1 VATAPR
7 TVTVVAARLI
17 GPQEPGLP
25 GGIAPWG
32 NALPVGVLPV
42 GDRAGIVRS
51 VASVRP
57 TVTVLSVASVR
68 PTVTVLSGVSDRR
81 RVIVRSVG
89 SGRRTVTVPSAVTAR
104 RTVTVRSGAAGPVV
118 TTVVVL
124 RLVPARPGGVTDGT
138 VGSLVRPPK
147 IATRSASSPCVPP
160 KRSRTCPTTS
170 SPAISTRWRAAS

>member
-1 VATAPR
+1 MATAPR

-42 GDRAGIVRS
+42 GDRAGNVRS
-51 VASVRP
+51 VA
-57 TVTVLSVASVR
+57 
-68 PTVTVLSGVSDRR
+68 SDRR

-89 SGRRTVTVPSAVTAR
+89 SVRLTVTVPSAVTAR
-104 RTVTVRSGAAGPVV
+104 RTETVRSGAAGPVV

>member
-7 TVTVVAARLI
+7 TVTVGAARLI

-42 GDRAGIVRS
+42 GDRAGNVRS

-57 TVTVLSVASVR
+57 TVTV
-68 PTVTVLSGVSDRR
+68 
-81 RVIVRSVG
+81 
-89 SGRRTVTVPSAVTAR
+89 PSAVTAR
-104 RTVTVRSGAAGPVV
+104 RTETVRSGAAGPVV